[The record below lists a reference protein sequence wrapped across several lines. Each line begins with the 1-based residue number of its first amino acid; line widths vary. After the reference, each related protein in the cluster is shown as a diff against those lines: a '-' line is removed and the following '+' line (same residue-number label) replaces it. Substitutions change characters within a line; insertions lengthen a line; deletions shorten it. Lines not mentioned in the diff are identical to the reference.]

1 MTMTWFLVV
10 LFLMADGSL
19 GMKEG
24 WGPLEQTSYEACV
37 EGVDTLVDYLNTLD
51 IAAIVSCIEA
61 TELQQG
67 ESI

>member
-10 LFLMADGSL
+10 LFQMADGSL
-19 GMKEG
+19 EMKEG
-24 WGPLEQTSYEACV
+24 WGPHEQTSYEECV
-37 EGVDTLVDYLNTLD
+37 EGVDTLVDYLSL
-51 IAAIVSCIEA
+51 IGAPAIVSCIEA